1 MVITQQKGKIELVN
15 QFKQDSLYD
24 TDKKLT
30 ESIVLIMQS
39 YLLHNCI
46 PIPLWKGL

>member
-24 TDKKLT
+24 TDK
-30 ESIVLIMQS
+30 
-39 YLLHNCI
+39 
-46 PIPLWKGL
+46 